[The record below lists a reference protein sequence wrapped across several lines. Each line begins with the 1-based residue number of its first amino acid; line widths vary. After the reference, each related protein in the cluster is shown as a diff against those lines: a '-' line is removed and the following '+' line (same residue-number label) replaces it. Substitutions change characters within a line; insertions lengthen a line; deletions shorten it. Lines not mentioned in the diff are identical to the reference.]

1 EPICFLRHSRT
12 IALWWSRA
20 NRCQMKKL
28 IPWIAMLVASSAGWW
43 LGAKAGIMTAFMVST
58 VAGGFGL
65 YFGARWVREN
75 F

>member
-1 EPICFLRHSRT
+1 
-12 IALWWSRA
+12 
-20 NRCQMKKL
+20 MKKL